1 MAHYKR
7 DQASNRDALFGGASS
22 GGGGKPRPSSTRSA
36 ASPTAAASSPA
47 SSPTVA
53 APRPSPRNNTT
64 GIHSTLGSSSNTP
77 TNDPQITPG
86 PSSIFGGKIA
96 SRNRLVSILNGQAK
110 IDKMAEAEDYRLKA
124 KQAMT
129 RGIFSKPD
137 PISAANFYKRAA
149 DAYKACGENRLERLH
164 RIASGDLQMGQD
176 AYATAAAEYTRAA
189 ELAEI
194 SEETLARKRQ
204 ECHKLHSDAATA
216 WTNMG
221 EKGRAAE
228 STVKAA
234 FGLIM
239 GQELTAAIDKKA
251 LARIEESIET
261 FVPDPLNRKRN
272 YRRNGISAYDDPNAD
287 PNDQLAQR
295 NALELAKQNIVT
307 DAFAHETLFQIGAEL
322 IRRRHYESALY
333 ALGAGTASLE
343 AEGFATVSLSRAY
356 VSETILTLAMGD
368 TVAALQ
374 DFQRVHLQRT
384 SYLSSRECAL
394 GEDLIRACDAMDL
407 DALDVARS
415 KTGPHRAALANL
427 EPALRGLVVDIRV
440 SGRAKKEKKNVDVV
454 SKKPAKTAAAVA
466 PAAASPRKSPP
477 TPSKAE
483 KSSEDILKET
493 AASFEEMDDIM
504 NQMGLGD
511 GEEDDDDEIDLT

>member
-1 MAHYKR
+1 M
-7 DQASNRDALFGGASS
+7 SVNNL
-22 GGGGKPRPSSTRSA
+22 
-36 ASPTAAASSPA
+36 SSPSFA
-47 SSPTVA
+47 LLLLFPNS
-53 APRPSPRNNTT
+53 
-64 GIHSTLGSSSNTP
+64 
-77 TNDPQITPG
+77 
-86 PSSIFGGKIA
+86 
-96 SRNRLVSILNGQAK
+96 
-110 IDKMAEAEDYRLKA
+110 
-124 KQAMT
+124 
-129 RGIFSKPD
+129 
-137 PISAANFYKRAA
+137 
-149 DAYKACGENRLERLH
+149 LH

-194 SEETLARKRQ
+194 SDETLPRKRQ

-216 WTNMG
+216 WANMG

-239 GQELTAAIDKKA
+239 GDELTAAIDKKA

-272 YRRNGISAYDDPNAD
+272 YRRTGVSAYDDPNAD
-287 PNDQLAQR
+287 TNDESIR
-295 NALELAKQNIVT
+295 RSVLELAKQNIVT
-307 DAFAHETLFQIGAEL
+307 DSYAHETLFQIGAEL

-333 ALGAGTASLE
+333 AFGAGTASLE

-368 TVAALQ
+368 AVAAKQ

-384 SYLSSRECAL
+384 SYLTSRECAL

-407 DALDVARS
+407 DALDEARS
-415 KTGPHRAALANL
+415 KTGPHRSALANL
-427 EPALRGLVVDIRV
+427 EPTVRALVLEIRV
-440 SGRAKKEKKNVDVV
+440 SGRARKEKKNADLA
-454 SKKPAKTAAAVA
+454 SKKPTKTMAVTPPQVAAAATAVA
-466 PAAASPRKSPP
+466 TKPSPP
-477 TPSKAE
+477 PKAE
-483 KSSEDILKET
+483 LSSEELQQDT
-493 AASFEEMDDIM
+493 NAGFEEMDNIM

-511 GEEDDDDEIDLT
+511 DDEEDDDDEIDLT

>member
-1 MAHYKR
+1 
-7 DQASNRDALFGGASS
+7 
-22 GGGGKPRPSSTRSA
+22 
-36 ASPTAAASSPA
+36 
-47 SSPTVA
+47 
-53 APRPSPRNNTT
+53 
-64 GIHSTLGSSSNTP
+64 
-77 TNDPQITPG
+77 
-86 PSSIFGGKIA
+86 
-96 SRNRLVSILNGQAK
+96 
-110 IDKMAEAEDYRLKA
+110 
-124 KQAMT
+124 
-129 RGIFSKPD
+129 
-137 PISAANFYKRAA
+137 
-149 DAYKACGENRLERLH
+149 
-164 RIASGDLQMGQD
+164 MGQD

-189 ELAEI
+189 ELAES

-228 STVKAA
+228 SSVKAA

-239 GQELTAAIDKKA
+239 GEQLTAAIDKKA

-287 PNDQLAQR
+287 PNDQSAQR
-295 NALELAKQNIVT
+295 VALELAKQNIVT

-368 TVAALQ
+368 TVAASQ

-407 DALDVARS
+407 DALDEARS

-427 EPALRGLVVDIRV
+427 EPALRGLVMEIRV
-440 SGRAKKEKKNVDVV
+440 SGRAKKEKKNTGVV
-454 SKKPAKTAAAVA
+454 SKKPAKSAAAVTPA
-466 PAAASPRKSPP
+466 AAASPTKSVP
-477 TPSKAE
+477 TPPKAE
-483 KSSEDILKET
+483 QSSEDILKET

-511 GEEDDDDEIDLT
+511 DDEEEDDDEIDLT

>member
-1 MAHYKR
+1 
-7 DQASNRDALFGGASS
+7 
-22 GGGGKPRPSSTRSA
+22 
-36 ASPTAAASSPA
+36 
-47 SSPTVA
+47 
-53 APRPSPRNNTT
+53 
-64 GIHSTLGSSSNTP
+64 
-77 TNDPQITPG
+77 
-86 PSSIFGGKIA
+86 
-96 SRNRLVSILNGQAK
+96 
-110 IDKMAEAEDYRLKA
+110 
-124 KQAMT
+124 
-129 RGIFSKPD
+129 
-137 PISAANFYKRAA
+137 
-149 DAYKACGENRLERLH
+149 
-164 RIASGDLQMGQD
+164 MGQD

-239 GQELTAAIDKKA
+239 GEQLTAAIDKKA

-287 PNDQLAQR
+287 PNDQSAQR
-295 NALELAKQNIVT
+295 VALELAKQNIVT

-368 TVAALQ
+368 TVAASQ

-407 DALDVARS
+407 DALDEARS
-415 KTGPHRAALANL
+415 RTGPHRAALANL
-427 EPALRGLVVDIRV
+427 EPALRGLVMEIRV
-440 SGRAKKEKKNVDVV
+440 SGRAKKEKKNTGVV
-454 SKKPAKTAAAVA
+454 SKKPAKSAAAVTPA
-466 PAAASPRKSPP
+466 AAASPTKSVP
-477 TPSKAE
+477 TPPKAE
-483 KSSEDILKET
+483 QSSEDILKET
-493 AASFEEMDDIM
+493 AASFEEIDDIM

-511 GEEDDDDEIDLT
+511 DDEEEDDDEIDLT